1 MMNDQTK
8 FLIEERIK
16 TIRERLICL
25 GMTYATIKT
34 YCSTLNLLF
43 KHLEKVENI
52 SEKEVLTY
60 LDYLILKKK
69 NIERTRNLKAKI
81 IRFYFREFLNKEIEI
96 NKSKEDK
103 PIPRV
108 CWDNQ
113 LKEILR
119 VTPYT
124 KHQLVLLLM
133 RYSGLRNGEVIRL
146 KKHHIL
152 KDGTIFVKHGKGRKD
167 RYTICHNKVLEKL
180 RAFISLLPE
189 NNNNY
194 IFQGKS
200 GISNYSSRTPLEILH
215 NAFRK
220 LRWHKDRWFGCHALR
235 HAFCIYSL
243 DDKIGDYDQ
252 VSKWLG
258 HSVGQTTQIYTQ
270 CRRINHI
277 ESIKKYNAIECV
289 IP

>member
-1 MMNDQTK
+1 MNDQTS

-16 TIRERLICL
+16 TIRERLICK

-34 YCSTLNLLF
+34 YCSALKCLF
-43 KHLEKVENI
+43 NHLEKTTNI
-52 SEKEVLTY
+52 SEEEILIY

-69 NIERTRNLKAKI
+69 YSERSRNLIAKI
-81 IRFYFREFLNKEIEI
+81 IRFYFREFLDIELTI
-96 NKSKEDK
+96 KKSKEDK

-113 LKEILR
+113 LKQILE
-119 VTPYT
+119 VTPYI
-124 KHQLVLLLM
+124 KHKLVLLLM
-133 RYSGLRNGEVIRL
+133 RYSGLRNWEIIRL

-152 KDGTIFVKHGKGRKD
+152 DDGTILVKHGKGRKD
-167 RYTICHNKVLEKL
+167 RYTICHKNILDKL
-180 RAFISLLPE
+180 RKFISLLPT

-194 IFQGKS
+194 IFQGQK
-200 GISNYSSRTPLEILH
+200 GIGHYSSRTPLAILH
-215 NAFRK
+215 NAFK
-220 LRWHKDRWFGCHALR
+220 SLKWHKDKWFGCHALR

-258 HSVGQTTQIYTQ
+258 HSVGQTSQIYTQ

-277 ESIKKYNAIECV
+277 ESIKKYDAIECV